1 MAGIKNNN
9 MMTNVQELEKMVI
22 DYSYEL
28 NQFDYDSWE
37 RHQISEELDILKIK
51 LNEAYLI
58 EIIGPFK
65 V

>member
-9 MMTNVQELEKMVI
+9 MMTKVQELEKMVI

>member
-1 MAGIKNNN
+1 MIK
-9 MMTNVQELEKMVI
+9 VQELEKMVI
-22 DYSYEL
+22 DYSDEL

>member
-1 MAGIKNNN
+1 
-9 MMTNVQELEKMVI
+9 MTKVKELEKMVCEYLK
-22 DYSYEL
+22 DL
-28 NQFDYDSWE
+28 NDVDYDSWE